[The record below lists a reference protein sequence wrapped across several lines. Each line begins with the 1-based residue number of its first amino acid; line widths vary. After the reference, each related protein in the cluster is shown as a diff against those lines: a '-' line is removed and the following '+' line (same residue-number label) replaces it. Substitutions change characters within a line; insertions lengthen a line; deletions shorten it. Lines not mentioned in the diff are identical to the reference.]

1 MLFII
6 AIASDELHLANSTI
20 TRFSMKK
27 KLILLVL
34 ILVLL
39 PLLTQLFTLMASNK
53 TEKQPYRVVK
63 TEKDFEIRFYPSAT
77 LATVMTTASTYKEVA
92 SPGFRKLAGYI
103 FGGNEQGMS
112 IAMTAPVHMDMSET
126 GSTMSFVMP
135 QGMTPDNLPKP
146 KDASVHISVS
156 KPEYVAAIRFGGYA
170 SDKDIQKYAAR
181 LETLLA
187 EQGIK
192 HSGHFRFLG
201 YNAPYQFL
209 CRRNEIIVAIDYQ
222 E

>member
-1 MLFII
+1 
-6 AIASDELHLANSTI
+6 
-20 TRFSMKK
+20 MKK
-27 KLILLVL
+27 KILLIVLLVVL
-34 ILVLL
+34 I
-39 PLLTQLFTLMASNK
+39 PTLTQLYTLMASNK
-53 TEKQPYRVVK
+53 TEKQPYQVIKKERG
-63 TEKDFEIRFYPSAT
+63 FEIRYYPPT
-77 LATVMTTASTYKEVA
+77 TMATVVITASTYKEVA

-103 FGGNEQGMS
+103 FGGNQQGMS

-146 KDASVHISVS
+146 NDPSVHLSTS

-170 SDKDIQKYAAR
+170 SDEDIQKHAAK
-181 LETLLA
+181 LEQLLQ

-209 CRRNEIIVAIDYQ
+209 CRRNEVIVTVEYEVTDK
-222 E
+222 

>member
-1 MLFII
+1 
-6 AIASDELHLANSTI
+6 
-20 TRFSMKK
+20 MKK

-34 ILVLL
+34 LIILL

-53 TEKQPYRVVK
+53 TEKQPYMVVK
-63 TEKDFEIRFYPSAT
+63 KEKDFEIRYYPSAT

-103 FGGNEQGMS
+103 FGGNQEGMS

-135 QGMTPDNLPKP
+135 QGMTPENLPKP
-146 KDASVHISVS
+146 NDPSVHLSVS

-170 SDKDIQKYAAR
+170 SDQDIQKYTAR
-181 LETLLA
+181 LEAMLD
-187 EQGIK
+187 EKGIK

-209 CRRNEIIVAIDYQ
+209 CRRNEVIVAIEYQ

>member
-1 MLFII
+1 
-6 AIASDELHLANSTI
+6 
-20 TRFSMKK
+20 
-27 KLILLVL
+27 
-34 ILVLL
+34 
-39 PLLTQLFTLMASNK
+39 
-53 TEKQPYRVVK
+53 
-63 TEKDFEIRFYPSAT
+63 
-77 LATVMTTASTYKEVA
+77 
-92 SPGFRKLAGYI
+92 
-103 FGGNEQGMS
+103 MS

-146 KDASVHISVS
+146 NDPSVHISTS

-170 SDKDIQKYAAR
+170 TDEDIQKHAAK
-181 LETLLA
+181 LEQLLQ

-209 CRRNEIIVAIDYQ
+209 CRRNEVIVTVEYEVTDK
-222 E
+222 

>member
-1 MLFII
+1 
-6 AIASDELHLANSTI
+6 
-20 TRFSMKK
+20 MKK

-34 ILVLL
+34 IIILL

-53 TEKQPYRVVK
+53 TEKQPYMVVK
-63 TEKDFEIRFYPSAT
+63 KEKDFEIRYYPSAT

-103 FGGNEQGMS
+103 FGGNQEGMS

-135 QGMTPDNLPKP
+135 QGMTPENLPKP
-146 KDASVHISVS
+146 NDPSVHLSVS

-170 SDKDIQKYAAR
+170 SDQDIQKYAAR
-181 LETLLA
+181 LEAMLD
-187 EQGIK
+187 EKGIN

-209 CRRNEIIVAIDYQ
+209 CRRNEVIVAIEYQ

>member
-1 MLFII
+1 M
-6 AIASDELHLANSTI
+6 AHAYTVSHLANPNDDHI
-20 TRFSMKK
+20 SMKK
-27 KLILLVL
+27 KFILLVS

-39 PLLTQLFTLMASNK
+39 PLLTQLFTLMAANK

-63 TEKDFEIRFYPSAT
+63 EEKDFEIRFYPSAT

-92 SPGFRKLAGYI
+92 YPGFRKLAGYI
-103 FGGNEQGMS
+103 FGGNQQGMS

-135 QGMTPDNLPKP
+135 QGMTPENLPKP
-146 KDASVHISVS
+146 IDASVHISVS

-181 LETLLA
+181 LENLLA
-187 EQGIK
+187 EKGIK

-209 CRRNEIIVAIDYQ
+209 CRRNEVIVAIDYQ

>member
-1 MLFII
+1 
-6 AIASDELHLANSTI
+6 
-20 TRFSMKK
+20 MKK

-34 ILVLL
+34 IIVAL

-112 IAMTAPVHMDMSET
+112 IPMTAPVHMDMSET
-126 GSTMSFVMP
+126 
-135 QGMTPDNLPKP
+135 
-146 KDASVHISVS
+146 
-156 KPEYVAAIRFGGYA
+156 
-170 SDKDIQKYAAR
+170 
-181 LETLLA
+181 
-187 EQGIK
+187 
-192 HSGHFRFLG
+192 
-201 YNAPYQFL
+201 
-209 CRRNEIIVAIDYQ
+209 
-222 E
+222 

>member
-1 MLFII
+1 MKPVFIG
-6 AIASDELHLANSTI
+6 
-20 TRFSMKK
+20 
-27 KLILLVL
+27 ILL
-34 ILVLL
+34 LL
-39 PLLTQLFTLMASNK
+39 LLMFIFQACALFSSNG
-53 TEKQPYRVVK
+53 TEQQAYQVVRRG
-63 TEKDFEIRFYPSAT
+63 KDFEVRYYPEAT
-77 LATVMTTASTYKEVA
+77 MATVTAGASTYKDLGN
-92 SPGFRKLAGYI
+92 SGFRKLAGYI
-103 FGGNEQGMS
+103 FGGNQEGMS
-112 IAMTAPVHMDMSET
+112 IAMTAPVHMDMSDT

-146 KDASVHISVS
+146 NDPGVHISTT

-170 SDKDIQKYAAR
+170 SDKDIQKYAAK
-181 LETLLA
+181 LEVLLQ

-209 CRRNEIIVAIDYQ
+209 CRRNEVIVAIEYQ

>member
-1 MLFII
+1 
-6 AIASDELHLANSTI
+6 
-20 TRFSMKK
+20 MKK

-34 ILVLL
+34 LIILL

-53 TEKQPYRVVK
+53 TEKQPYTVVK
-63 TEKDFEIRFYPSAT
+63 KEKGFEIRYYPSAT

-103 FGGNEQGMS
+103 FGGNQEGMS

-135 QGMTPDNLPKP
+135 QGMTPENLPKP
-146 KDASVHISVS
+146 NDPSVHLSVS

-170 SDKDIQKYAAR
+170 SDQDIQKYTAR
-181 LETLLA
+181 LEDMLA
-187 EQGIK
+187 EKGIK

-209 CRRNEIIVAIDYQ
+209 CRRNEVIVTIEYQ

>member
-1 MLFII
+1 
-6 AIASDELHLANSTI
+6 
-20 TRFSMKK
+20 
-27 KLILLVL
+27 
-34 ILVLL
+34 
-39 PLLTQLFTLMASNK
+39 
-53 TEKQPYRVVK
+53 
-63 TEKDFEIRFYPSAT
+63 
-77 LATVMTTASTYKEVA
+77 
-92 SPGFRKLAGYI
+92 
-103 FGGNEQGMS
+103 
-112 IAMTAPVHMDMSET
+112 MTAPVHMDLSET

-170 SDKDIQKYAAR
+170 SDKDIQKYTAR
-181 LETLLA
+181 LEDMLD
-187 EQGIK
+187 EKGIK

-209 CRRNEIIVAIDYQ
+209 CRRNEVIVTIEYQ

>member
-1 MLFII
+1 
-6 AIASDELHLANSTI
+6 
-20 TRFSMKK
+20 
-27 KLILLVL
+27 
-34 ILVLL
+34 
-39 PLLTQLFTLMASNK
+39 MASNK
-53 TEKQPYRVVK
+53 TEKQLYRVVK
-63 TEKDFEIRFYPSAT
+63 EEKDFEIRFYPSAT

-103 FGGNEQGMS
+103 FGGNDQGMS
-112 IAMTAPVHMDMSET
+112 IAMTAPVHMDKSET

-135 QGMTPDNLPKP
+135 QGMTPENLPKP
-146 KDASVHISVS
+146 NDPSVHLSVS

-170 SDKDIQKYAAR
+170 SDQDIQKYTAR
-181 LETLLA
+181 LEAMLD
-187 EQGIK
+187 EKGIK

-209 CRRNEIIVAIDYQ
+209 CRRNEVIVAIEYQ

>member
-1 MLFII
+1 
-6 AIASDELHLANSTI
+6 
-20 TRFSMKK
+20 MKK

-34 ILVLL
+34 IIVVL

-63 TEKDFEIRFYPSAT
+63 EEKDFEIRFYPSAT
-77 LATVMTTASTYKEVA
+77 LATVMTTASTYKELA

-103 FGGNEQGMS
+103 FGGNDQGMS

-156 KPEYVAAIRFGGYA
+156 KPEYVAAIQFGGYA

>member
-1 MLFII
+1 
-6 AIASDELHLANSTI
+6 
-20 TRFSMKK
+20 MKK
-27 KLILLVL
+27 KVLLLVL
-34 ILVLL
+34 LVILI
-39 PLLTQLFTLMASNK
+39 PALTQLYTLMASNK
-53 TEKQPYRVVK
+53 TEKQPYTVVK
-63 TEKDFEIRFYPSAT
+63 KEKEFEIRFYPSAT
-77 LATVMTTASTYKEVA
+77 LATVMSSASTYKDVA

-103 FGGNEQGMS
+103 FGGNQDGMS
-112 IAMTAPVHMDMSET
+112 IAMTAPVHMDISET

-146 KDASVHISVS
+146 NDPGVHLSTT

-170 SDKDIQKYAAR
+170 SDKDIQKYAAK
-181 LETLLA
+181 LEVLLQ
-187 EQGIK
+187 ERGIK

-209 CRRNEIIVAIDYQ
+209 CRRNELIVAIEYQ